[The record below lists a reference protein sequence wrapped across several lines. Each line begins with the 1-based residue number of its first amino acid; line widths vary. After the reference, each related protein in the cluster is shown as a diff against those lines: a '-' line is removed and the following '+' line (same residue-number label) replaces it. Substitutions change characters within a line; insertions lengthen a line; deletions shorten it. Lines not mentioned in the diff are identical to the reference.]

1 MQTSILNEENNGNIK
16 LSIGIDRYTKIVL
29 SIIAVCLLLIV
40 LNMYFKPGT
49 LKALDTTQDVNLK
62 YINGSSISGSEIP
75 VDIHSIKGSDIWNN
89 EIPVDLKSVNGNFIF
104 GSDVPVRVR

>member
-1 MQTSILNEENNGNIK
+1 MLTSISKKNNENIK
-16 LSIGIDRYTKIVL
+16 LNIGIDRYTKILL

-40 LNMYFKPGT
+40 LNMYFKAAT
-49 LKALDTTQDVNLK
+49 LNALDTTQDVNLK
-62 YINGSSISGSEIP
+62 YINGSSFSGSEIP